1 MMPDLSVVIPTHNG
15 AERLRKCLESLIRQT
30 LPPNSFETIVVV
42 DGSTD
47 HTARMLEDLNPPF
60 RLVVIQQNNQG
71 AGAARNTGVAAARGT
86 YCVFLDDDIIADP
99 ELLAEHLRVQRAEEG
114 VVGLGA
120 IPTVVPSHTG
130 WLVRCFVEY
139 SNEHCVRLASGGRPT
154 YWRDCYSGN
163 MSVARAA
170 FSSVGGFATDMP
182 RGEDVE
188 LGYRL
193 SEQGLS
199 FVYIPGALGTEMQ
212 RKDPRQLVADFEE
225 NAVAATEIYRRHPR
239 TLPDVIPDFSWQGAE
254 SVWLRRLLLATGI
267 PPRVLVAVGPLAGKE
282 NRIRAWYG
290 FIHSYCYWRG
300 VRRGLADP
308 QSWWQLTHS
317 TPILSYRALGIPGQP
332 GERHLVPIR
341 RFARQMAWLKGQG
354 YRLLSLEQY
363 LQYQREYRLPPKR
376 SIVIA
381 IDESHGSTDS
391 LADPVLRRYGYPA
404 AAFLVS
410 TKGAAGNDPEG
421 GRGRR
426 GLRPS
431 GVNNHRTP
439 AQELHR
445 TEIHGT
451 DSLLRFAWKVSRA
464 SSGTPRPRTPALLLR
479 AVRRR
484 VPQVTR

>member
-1 MMPDLSVVIPTHNG
+1 MPELSVVIPTYNG
-15 AERLRKCLESLIRQT
+15 AERLYRCLESLGRQT
-30 LPPNSFETIVVV
+30 LPPNTFEAIVVV

-47 HTARMLEDLNPPF
+47 NTTRILTGLNTPF
-60 RLVVIQQNNQG
+60 PLVLIEQENQG
-71 AGAARNTGVAAARGT
+71 AGAARNAGVAAARGT

-99 ELLAEHLRVQRAEEG
+99 QLLAEHLRVQRAQEG

-120 IPTVVPSHTG
+120 IPTVVPTDAG

-139 SNEHCVRLASGGRPT
+139 SNEHGTKLASGGRSP

-170 FSSVGGFATDMP
+170 FLSVGGFATDMR

-193 SEQGLS
+193 FEQGLS
-199 FVYIPGALGTEMQ
+199 FVYIPGAVGTQEQ
-212 RKDPRQLVADFEE
+212 RKDPRELVADFEE
-225 NAVAATEIYRRHPR
+225 NAVAAAEIYRRHPR
-239 TLPDVIPDFSWQGAE
+239 TLPHVIPDFSWQGAG
-254 SVWLRRLLLATGI
+254 SVWLRRLVLATGI

-308 QSWWQLTHS
+308 ESWWQLTHS
-317 TPILSYRALGIPGQP
+317 TPILSYRALGAPGQP

-341 RFARQMAWLKGQG
+341 RFARQMAWLKCEG
-354 YRLLSLEQY
+354 YRVLSLEQY
-363 LQYQREYRLPPKR
+363 LQYQREYHLPPKR

-381 IDESHGSTDS
+381 IYESHGGTYS
-391 LADPVLRRYGYPA
+391 LADPVLRRYGYSA

-410 TKGAAGNDPEG
+410 TKAAAGNDSEG
-421 GRGRR
+421 KRGRR
-426 GLRPS
+426 GL
-431 GVNNHRTP
+431 VNNHRTP
-439 AQELHR
+439 AQELYR

-464 SSGTPRPRTPALLLR
+464 SSGTPLTRTPGSLLR